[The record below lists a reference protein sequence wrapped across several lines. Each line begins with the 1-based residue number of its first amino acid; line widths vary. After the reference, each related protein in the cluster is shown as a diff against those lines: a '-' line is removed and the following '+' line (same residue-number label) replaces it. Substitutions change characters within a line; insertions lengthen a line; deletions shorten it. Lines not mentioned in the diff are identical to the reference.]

1 MESIHPLEY
10 ATKLRYKTG
19 DNNFKLAL
27 GGFYKY
33 DGTVG
38 IKPAME
44 ISNFG
49 ISVPITLATS
59 HTRDLGIQVATGIL
73 ALVGLIFYKWSDTAE
88 QAGAKHGANNPSKQ
102 KMDAEQLNKT
112 HQAHQ
117 IQEIKEQNYQKFCE
131 DAALA
136 ERNTLEALY
145 QDILA
150 KEAKPRGVSNSL
162 LVFAAYSYDKK
173 VFKNPVQAVW
183 TLVTTFAKNIGK
195 SAGSVSQKS
204 SEASVLI
211 GELKQIIQGED
222 GLQAVKNLIEALHG
236 SQAETG
242 LFCCTSLIQKQI
254 LLSRLIIT
262 PAELGT
268 PTVSGSDKDR
278 GILIVHYSNNRLT
291 VSKSDGP
298 TLTLG

>member
-1 MESIHPLEY
+1 MESIYPLEY

-49 ISVPITLATS
+49 ISVPITLASS
-59 HTRDLGIQVATGIL
+59 HIRHLGIQVATGIL

-88 QAGAKHGANNPSKQ
+88 QAGAKHGANSASQQ
-102 KMDAEQLNKT
+102 KMDADQLNKT

-136 ERNTLEALY
+136 ERNTLETLY
-145 QDILA
+145 QDILVKA
-150 KEAKPRGVSNSL
+150 AKPKGVSNSL

-173 VFKNPVQAVW
+173 VFKNPMQAVW
-183 TLVTTFAKNIGK
+183 THVAAFAKTIGR
-195 SAGSVSQKS
+195 SAGTFDQKS
-204 SEASVLI
+204 SEASVLV
-211 GELKQIIQGED
+211 GELKQLVQGED
-222 GLQAVKNLIEALHG
+222 GQQAVKNLIESLH
-236 SQAETG
+236 APNDETA
-242 LFCCTSLIQKQI
+242 LFCCTSLVQKQI

-262 PAELGT
+262 PAELST